1 MPDES
6 DDISAVTIDTGVA
19 GAALGAVL
27 MELELEFPGIIDR
40 AANRLENHQLRSAVI
55 SLRGPRI
62 APKILRDI
70 EAGVAWLRVAAMIA
84 NAALGPAVKGKRRRR

>member
-1 MPDES
+1 MPEEP
-6 DDISAVTIDTGVA
+6 DDISAETIDTGVA

-27 MELELEFPGIIDR
+27 MELEVEFPGIIDR
-40 AANRLENHQLRSAVI
+40 ARERMENHQLRAAVI

-70 EAGVAWLRVAAMIA
+70 DAGVAWLRVAAMIA
-84 NAALGPAVKGKRRRR
+84 VAALGPVGKKRRR